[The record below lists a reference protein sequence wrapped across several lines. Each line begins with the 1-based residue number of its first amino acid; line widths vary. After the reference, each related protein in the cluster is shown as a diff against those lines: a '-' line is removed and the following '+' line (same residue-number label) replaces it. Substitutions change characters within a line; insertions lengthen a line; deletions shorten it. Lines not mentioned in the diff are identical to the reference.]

1 MRDLISIIVII
12 SSIIL
17 SIYVGIWLMLVGG
30 IVQLLNS
37 INPID
42 SLGIALGI
50 TRIIFSKTILVIIL
64 KLGLWIKWAK
74 KYLNRA
80 DRRKTK
86 QKVRKENENE

>member
-1 MRDLISIIVII
+1 MKDLISIIVTI

-64 KLGLWIKWAK
+64 KLGLSIS
-74 KYLNRA
+74 
-80 DRRKTK
+80 
-86 QKVRKENENE
+86 KEIQD

>member
-1 MRDLISIIVII
+1 MKDLISIIVTI

-50 TRIIFSKTILVIIL
+50 TRIIFSKTILIIIL
-64 KLGLWIKWAK
+64 KLGLSIS
-74 KYLNRA
+74 
-80 DRRKTK
+80 
-86 QKVRKENENE
+86 KEIQD

>member
-1 MRDLISIIVII
+1 MRDLISVIVII

-50 TRIIFSKTILVIIL
+50 TRIIFSKTILIIIL
-64 KLGLWIKWAK
+64 KLGLSIAK
-74 KYLNRA
+74 EIQ
-80 DRRKTK
+80 D
-86 QKVRKENENE
+86 

>member
-1 MRDLISIIVII
+1 MRDLISIIVTI

-50 TRIIFSKTILVIIL
+50 TRIIFAKPTLIIIL
-64 KLGLWIKWAK
+64 KLGLLIAK
-74 KYLNRA
+74 EIQ
-80 DRRKTK
+80 D
-86 QKVRKENENE
+86 

>member
-1 MRDLISIIVII
+1 MRDLISIIVTI

-64 KLGLWIKWAK
+64 KLGLSIS
-74 KYLNRA
+74 
-80 DRRKTK
+80 
-86 QKVRKENENE
+86 KEIQD

>member
-17 SIYVGIWLMLVGG
+17 SIYVGIWLMLIGG

-50 TRIIFSKTILVIIL
+50 IRIIFSKMILIIIL
-64 KLGLWIKWAK
+64 KLGLSIS
-74 KYLNRA
+74 
-80 DRRKTK
+80 
-86 QKVRKENENE
+86 KEIQD

>member
-17 SIYVGIWLMLVGG
+17 SIYIGIWLMLVGG

-50 TRIIFSKTILVIIL
+50 TRIIFAKPTLIIIL
-64 KLGLWIKWAK
+64 NLGLLIAK
-74 KYLNRA
+74 EIQ
-80 DRRKTK
+80 D
-86 QKVRKENENE
+86 

>member
-17 SIYVGIWLMLVGG
+17 SIYVGVWLMLVGG

-42 SLGIALGI
+42 SLGIALSI
-50 TRIIFSKTILVIIL
+50 TRIIFSKTILIIIL
-64 KLGLWIKWAK
+64 KLGLSIS
-74 KYLNRA
+74 
-80 DRRKTK
+80 
-86 QKVRKENENE
+86 KEIQD

>member
-1 MRDLISIIVII
+1 MKDLISIIVTI

-50 TRIIFSKTILVIIL
+50 TRIIFSKMILVIIL
-64 KLGLWIKWAK
+64 KLGLSIS
-74 KYLNRA
+74 
-80 DRRKTK
+80 
-86 QKVRKENENE
+86 KEIQD

>member
-1 MRDLISIIVII
+1 MKDLIRIIVTI

-50 TRIIFSKTILVIIL
+50 TRIIFSKTILIIIL
-64 KLGLWIKWAK
+64 KLGLSIS
-74 KYLNRA
+74 
-80 DRRKTK
+80 
-86 QKVRKENENE
+86 KEIQD

>member
-1 MRDLISIIVII
+1 MRELISFTILILFIF
-12 SSIIL
+12 L

-50 TRIIFSKTILVIIL
+50 TRIIFAKLTLIIIL
-64 KLGLWIKWAK
+64 KLGLLIAK
-74 KYLNRA
+74 EIQ
-80 DRRKTK
+80 D
-86 QKVRKENENE
+86 

>member
-1 MRDLISIIVII
+1 MRDLISIIVTI

-50 TRIIFSKTILVIIL
+50 TRIIFSKTILIIIL
-64 KLGLWIKWAK
+64 KLGLSIS
-74 KYLNRA
+74 
-80 DRRKTK
+80 
-86 QKVRKENENE
+86 KEIQD

>member
-1 MRDLISIIVII
+1 MRDLISIIVTI

-50 TRIIFSKTILVIIL
+50 TRIIFSKMILVIIL
-64 KLGLWIKWAK
+64 KLGLSIS
-74 KYLNRA
+74 
-80 DRRKTK
+80 
-86 QKVRKENENE
+86 KEIQD